1 MKKFDLSSM
10 FFGILVFSIIR
21 IVSGSISMLVYSVN
35 SDIPRMQ
42 YAFLAQNL
50 VSFVLYSITLVF
62 LGMYIVKGL
71 YRTGVLACT
80 ILIAVKV
87 TLMAG
92 YSLVANI
99 TRYSSSNLIFTV
111 SGLFEQMIF
120 LIFLVIYIIYVM
132 KSDDEQSG
140 F

>member
-21 IVSGSISMLVYSVN
+21 IVTGSISMLVYSVN

-120 LIFLVIYIIYVM
+120 LIFLVIYIIYIM